1 MDVSALVVGA
11 VLCMGAVL
19 AVVIPFAIV
28 AQRREKARQQ
38 ALALWATQHEWQ
50 VVPKPH
56 VDWGRRLP
64 GGNKRGVSLALSGVV
79 GGRPVTIAEYSYTTA
94 TTTNGTTSTTTHHF
108 VLHVVVLREPMPTV
122 AVYRRGG
129 MSKLGRAL
137 FGDKA
142 TALGYEPFDRV
153 YRVSAADPRLVRSV
167 LLPALVTEHVAGRLP
182 DWSLQGRELLSFR
195 TGRIDDPATIPAELA
210 PLVRVADLIENRG

>member
-1 MDVSALVVGA
+1 
-11 VLCMGAVL
+11 MGAVL

-167 LLPALVTEHVAGRLP
+167 LMPALVTEHVAGRLP
-182 DWSLQGRELLSFR
+182 DRSLQGRELPSFR
-195 TGRIDDPATIPAELA
+195 ARRTHEPPTPPADLA
-210 PLVRVADLIENRG
+210 PPVRLAC